1 MKTKISH
8 SKRRIELVVDK
19 GASGDQRKVL
29 AAMTLFEGTGCWHLT
44 DVRFT
49 KYVKPN
55 PYSGS
60 VGADDYCASIQP
72 ENQAESDYI
81 KSVLRECV
89 ELDSGEILWCTYHG
103 IIKGHDS
110 VNGYAPPS
118 WCNFAPEGYFAKNEA
133 LAHLTE
139 AQAYWESQP
148 DNILET
154 DEWRLHNPLAQPRL
168 NVITSHLIFFR
179 NGTLDQFGSLP
190 VLTNKTTIKP

>member
-8 SKRRIELVVDK
+8 SKRHIELVVDK
-19 GASGDQRKVL
+19 GHSGDQLKVL
-29 AAMTLFEGTGCWHLT
+29 AAMTLFEGTACWDLT

-49 KYVKPN
+49 RYVEPN

-72 ENQAESDYI
+72 KNQAESDYI
-81 KSVLRECV
+81 KSILREYV
-89 ELDSGEILWCTYHG
+89 ELESGEILWCTYHG

-110 VNGYAPPS
+110 INGYTLSS
-118 WCNFAPEGYFAKNEA
+118 WSNFAAAGYFARNEA
-133 LAHLTE
+133 LLYLTE
-139 AQAYWESQP
+139 AQAFWESQP

-168 NVITSHLIFFR
+168 TDITSHLIF
-179 NGTLDQFGSLP
+179 LEMAS
-190 VLTNKTTIKP
+190 